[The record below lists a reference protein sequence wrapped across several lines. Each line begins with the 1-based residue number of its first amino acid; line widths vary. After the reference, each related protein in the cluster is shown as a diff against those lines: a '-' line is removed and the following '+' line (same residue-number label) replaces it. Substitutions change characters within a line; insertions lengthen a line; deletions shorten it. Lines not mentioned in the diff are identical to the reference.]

1 MCYTARVLE
10 REKASLPKE
19 QGWRVREEGWNR
31 GCLRPIRE
39 RGLGP
44 GRKAGGEVAGRRKSA
59 SSASEVGNKKEG
71 MENNRAVSSG
81 CGLEEVTRKVVI
93 GNGREENGPDDLAQA
108 VHLPRGGG
116 AAPGR
121 Q

>member
-1 MCYTARVLE
+1 M
-10 REKASLPKE
+10 
-19 QGWRVREEGWNR
+19 
-31 GCLRPIRE
+31 RPIRE